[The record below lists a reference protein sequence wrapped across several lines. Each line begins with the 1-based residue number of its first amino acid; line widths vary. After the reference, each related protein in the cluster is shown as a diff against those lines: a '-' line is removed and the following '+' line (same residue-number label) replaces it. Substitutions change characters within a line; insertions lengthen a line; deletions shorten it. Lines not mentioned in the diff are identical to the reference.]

1 MHVCYTLFMG
11 DRAIRFISNF
21 TYGEF
26 IILLPERLQPFINS
40 LSQLSLLA
48 HLHQLPLISHYSD
61 YLISAPSATPEFK
74 HPTCRILRAFRI
86 PAEAD
91 RLPGVNHLFLR
102 LGNLPS
108 YERASARPPVSKI
121 ITESI
126 LCTCLRHYLWA
137 TGPFVLSRILLME
150 NLLFYFPN
158 DYSHSLILFPSYL
171 CLFTSTSCRSFRTI
185 LIT

>member
-21 TYGEF
+21 TNGEF

-40 LSQLSLLA
+40 LSWLSLLA

-108 YERASARPPVSKI
+108 YERASAPPPVAASSDRFPPILTNHFVSTIVHYTMRENTGCVGYMNCNKI
-121 ITESI
+121 
-126 LCTCLRHYLWA
+126 LYL
-137 TGPFVLSRILLME
+137 
-150 NLLFYFPN
+150 
-158 DYSHSLILFPSYL
+158 
-171 CLFTSTSCRSFRTI
+171 
-185 LIT
+185 